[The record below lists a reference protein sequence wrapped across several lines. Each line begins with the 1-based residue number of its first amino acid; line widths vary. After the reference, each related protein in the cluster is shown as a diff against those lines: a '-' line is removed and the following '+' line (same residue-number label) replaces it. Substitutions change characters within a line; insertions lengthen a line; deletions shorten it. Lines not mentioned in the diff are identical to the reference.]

1 MVKIFAVKISSLS
14 YAYPDATQAISN
26 ISLSIPRGEKVA
38 LLGAN
43 GSGKST
49 LLQHL
54 NGLILPQH
62 GSIEVLEHQLNKE
75 NLKQIRK
82 IVGVVFDN
90 PDDQLFST
98 SVYEDIA
105 FGPRNLGYSQG
116 RVDECVQ
123 HAMKA
128 VLVEDLQTRPPN
140 ALSLG
145 QQKKVAIAGV
155 LAMTPEIIVLDEPF
169 SGLDPH
175 FTEQFL
181 SILEEL
187 HNSGR
192 TLIVSTHDVDL
203 VYEWADQCI
212 ILKDGKVLAQGKPS
226 ILENSDLM
234 KLAKLRVPSL
244 YSIFKDTNLYPR
256 KIKEANSLLK
266 EAFKKI

>member
-14 YAYPDATQAISN
+14 YAYPDRTQAISD
-26 ISLSIPRGEKVA
+26 ISLSIAKGKKVA

-62 GSIEVLEHQLNKE
+62 GSIEVLKHQLNKN
-75 NLKQIRK
+75 NLKLIRK

-116 RVDECVQ
+116 QVDECVQ
-123 HAMKA
+123 LAMKA
-128 VLVEDLQTRPPN
+128 VLVEDLQSRPPN
-140 ALSLG
+140 TLSLG

-155 LAMTPEIIVLDEPF
+155 LAMSPEIIVLDEPF
-169 SGLDPH
+169 SGLDPY
-175 FTEQFL
+175 FIEQFL

-187 HNSGR
+187 NNIGR

-212 ILKDGKVLAQGKPS
+212 VLKDGEVLAQGEPS
-226 ILENSDLM
+226 ILENSKLM
-234 KLAKLRVPSL
+234 ELANLRVPSL
-244 YSIFKDTNLYPR
+244 YSIFKDTNIYPR
-256 KIKEANSLLK
+256 RIKDANCLLK
-266 EAFKKI
+266 EAVKKI